1 MTFATIRFAVDQRG
15 VARVTLAR
23 PNKHNAL
30 SAAMIAEMID
40 VAGRLATDASVRAVI
55 LDAEGKS
62 FCAGAD
68 LEWMREQFSAD
79 RATRISEATR
89 LAMMLK
95 ALNGLPKPLI
105 ARVHG
110 NAFGGGVG
118 LISVCDTVICASGA
132 QFGLTETRL
141 GLIPAT
147 ISPYVIA
154 RTGEA
159 KARPLFMSARVFG
172 AEEAKVAGFVT
183 TIVDDSMLD
192 GAVEA
197 AVTAYLVAAPGAAG
211 RAKRLA
217 RSLGLPITDAVIS
230 DTIEQLA
237 DVWETDEA
245 REGVSSFFERRNPSW
260 RR

>member
-30 SAAMIAEMID
+30 SAAMIAEMTD

-118 LISVCDTVICASGA
+118 LISVCDTVICASVA

>member
-30 SAAMIAEMID
+30 SAAMIAEMTD

>member
-1 MTFATIRFAVDQRG
+1 MTFDTIRCAIDQRG

-23 PNKHNAL
+23 SEKHNAL
-30 SAAMIAEMID
+30 SATMIGELTA
-40 VAGRLATDASVRAVI
+40 VVGRLATDASIRAVI

-62 FCAGAD
+62 FCAGGD
-68 LEWMREQFSAD
+68 LDWMRQQFSAD
-79 RATRISEATR
+79 RPTRIAEATR

-95 ALNGLPKPLI
+95 ALNDLPKPLI

-118 LISVCDTVICASGA
+118 LISVCDTVIAASGA

-159 KARPLFMSARVFG
+159 RARPLFMSARVFG

-183 TIVDDSMLD
+183 TVAAGPIPARGVAAAGPASLLTAPGLPGPATPL
-192 GAVEA
+192 GAV
-197 AVTAYLVAAPGAAG
+197 P
-211 RAKRLA
+211 
-217 RSLGLPITDAVIS
+217 GLPPT
-230 DTIEQLA
+230 
-237 DVWETDEA
+237 
-245 REGVSSFFERRNPSW
+245 
-260 RR
+260 